1 MIRNNVKNRAKKEY
15 KSKKN
20 IIASPSVNP
29 GVNNK
34 TDPNIKESL

>member
-20 IIASPSVNP
+20 IVSPSLNP
-29 GVNNK
+29 EPNNK
-34 TDPNIKESL
+34 TDPNIKELL